1 MFKRFINKGLPMSVL
16 LILSAVVQGYAV
28 RAFAAEAAP
37 RASVEQVR

>member
-28 RAFAAEAAP
+28 RAFAAETAPLAA
-37 RASVEQVR
+37 VEQVR